1 VKSRTG
7 QAVAMVGK
15 SECCNGWTVG
25 KVGWSESRKVGK
37 AEGVESLKVGMGG
50 KSESRNG

>member
-1 VKSRTG
+1 MLQWLDS
-7 QAVAMVGK
+7 
-15 SECCNGWTVG
+15 CNGWTVG